1 MVLGHVQRGG
11 TPIAFD
17 RVLATRFG
25 ARAAELV
32 AEGGFG
38 RMVALLGD
46 TDLGHPPL
54 GGRQRAEDRARGRL
68 PPGRGGRRRALKGPS
83 SAARRRTGSPR
94 PVLTSAAMPSLII
107 CEKPSV
113 AQDVAKALLGSKA
126 KRVGDHWEG
135 PDAIV
140 AFAVG
145 HLVEQVD
152 PDAYD
157 DRYKKWKYE
166 DLPILPEPFR
176 YQARDARAGKTLK
189 SLHALMKRPDVDV
202 IINACDAGREGEL
215 IFKLILE
222 TAPKAAREKPVKRAW
237 FSSMTQKAIRDA
249 FDALRDDE
257 AMRPL
262 EAAARARSE
271 ADWLV
276 GMNATRA
283 ATTKAGSVRKVLSLG
298 RVQTPTLALI
308 VNRDLA
314 IAAFV
319 PQDYWEVEAGFEAAG
334 GAHYSGPLAR
344 GLDHPPRRGRPG
356 RGHRRRRER
365 REPAVVESLETKP
378 QVEQPPLLYD
388 LTTLQREANGRFGFS
403 ASRTL
408 GAAQALYDQHKLL
421 TYPRTSSRYLSGDM
435 AGQLKSV
442 VSGVGAA
449 APEYADPA
457 RYVLGLDRL
466 PLGPRGQ
473 RRQGHGPPRHHPDRG
488 RPRPLG
494 PQPRRAA
501 HLRHGRAPLPG
512 RLPPRRALRAHGG
525 RDALRRAPVPLPRQ
539 GDDRGRLAG
548 RLRRVGRAP
557 ARRPRATRP
566 AKERRGGRAVAAGA
580 RPWARRS
587 PACPPR
593 RSPSAPS
600 RPGRFSEGT
609 LLRAMETAGKLVD
622 DDEAAEAMKDAGI
635 GTPATRAAT
644 IERLVDAEYVE
655 REGRSLRATEKGIGL
670 IKMLGDHV
678 LTSPELTGR
687 WEQRLNRIER
697 GEEQAA
703 GVPHRDRRLH
713 PRGGRVVRRQGARRP
728 ADRARARSPPARPPG
743 CEGQIVEYPKSYG
756 CNTYHGKDD
765 PGCGY
770 TLWKQQNGHTITREE
785 ALEHIAAGRSSK
797 DLEAE
802 REVIGPCPTPGCG
815 GEIIER
821 TKSYGCT
828 SWKSR
833 TEPGC
838 GYVIWKRVRGQKGEV
853 DAETARA
860 MVAARRDQRR
870 AGGRQGAVG
879 ACPTPG
885 CGGQIVENSRAYG
898 CTSWKSRKNPGCG
911 FVIWK
916 REKGH
921 EVTREEAAARIEEA
935 RARPPRAPS
944 PRWPPR
950 RDDPGGGR
958 RAHRRARRLGLLAL
972 VGPRRPAPRQDR
984 DPRRADDPRGDLEG
998 LPERDAAR
1006 LRGALRLDGGRC
1018 GSPARPSARASAT
1031 ARGGHRA
1038 PRAARRRG
1046 PRPSPPAPAPTRPE
1060 RPPRSA
1066 AWPPRRGAAGSS
1078 RGGAPRGR
1086 VTAGRRRPTRSPP
1099 RAGRG
1104 AGRCGPAAEG
1114 RTG

>member
-1 MVLGHVQRGG
+1 
-11 TPIAFD
+11 
-17 RVLATRFG
+17 
-25 ARAAELV
+25 
-32 AEGGFG
+32 
-38 RMVALLGD
+38 
-46 TDLGHPPL
+46 
-54 GGRQRAEDRARGRL
+54 
-68 PPGRGGRRRALKGPS
+68 
-83 SAARRRTGSPR
+83 
-94 PVLTSAAMPSLII
+94 MPSLVI

-113 AQDVAKALLGSKA
+113 AQDVAKALLGGKA
-126 KRVGDHWEG
+126 KRVGDHFEG
-135 PDAIV
+135 PDAII

-157 DRYKKWKYE
+157 ERFKKWRYE
-166 DLPILPEPFR
+166 DLPILPESFR
-176 YQARDARAGKTLK
+176 YQPRDARAGKALK
-189 SLHALMKRPDVDV
+189 GLHALMKRPDVDL

-222 TAPKAAREKPVKRAW
+222 TAPKAARSKPVKRAW

-257 AMRPL
+257 AMKPL

-319 PQDYWEVEAGFEAAG
+319 PEDYWEVEAAFATEGGAGYAGLWHEGSTTRLTEAAPAEAIAAAAS
-334 GAHYSGPLAR
+334 GA
-344 GLDHPPRRGRPG
+344 PG
-356 RGHRRRRER
+356 
-365 REPAVVESLETKP
+365 VVEALETKP

-421 TYPRTSSRYLSGDM
+421 TYPRTNSRYLSGDM
-435 AGQLKSV
+435 AGQLKPV
-442 VSGVGAA
+442 ASGVGAA
-449 APEYADPA
+449 AREYADAA

-466 PLGPRGQ
+466 PLGRVVNDKKVTDHHAIIPTEGDHDLAGLSRDE
-473 RRQGHGPPRHHPDRG
+473 RRIYDMVARRFLAVFHPPARFERTTVETRVGEHLFRSKG
-488 RPRPLG
+488 KVMIEAG
-494 PQPRRAA
+494 WRAA
-501 HLRHGRAPLPG
+501 YGESADAPAAPEGAEAPAGREDEGDQSLPALTVGQAVTCASAEALAKRTKPPG
-512 RLPPRRALRAHGG
+512 RY
-525 RDALRRAPVPLPRQ
+525 
-539 GDDRGRLAG
+539 
-548 RLRRVGRAP
+548 
-557 ARRPRATRP
+557 
-566 AKERRGGRAVAAGA
+566 
-580 RPWARRS
+580 
-587 PACPPR
+587 
-593 RSPSAPS
+593 
-600 RPGRFSEGT
+600 SEGT

-622 DDEAAEAMKDAGI
+622 DDEAADAMKDAGI

-670 IKMLGDHV
+670 IRMLGDHV

-697 GEEQAA
+697 GEERPEEFRTEIDGFTREVVAWFA
-703 GVPHRDRRLH
+703 DKE
-713 PRGGRVVRRQGARRP
+713 RGDLRITREPLAP
-728 ADRARARSPPARPPG
+728 CPTPG

-770 TLWKQQNGHTITREE
+770 TLWKQQNGRTITRDE

-797 DLEAE
+797 DLESE

-821 TKSYGCT
+821 TRSYGCT

-833 TEPGC
+833 GEPGC

-853 DAETARA
+853 DVEAARA
-860 MVAARRDQRR
+860 MVARGETNA
-870 AGGRQGAVG
+870 APAASKEPLA

-885 CGGQIVENSRAYG
+885 CPGQIVENSRAYG

-921 EVTREEAAARIEEA
+921 EVSPAEATARIEEA
-935 RARPPRAPS
+935 RAAAKQTAADAPEV
-944 PRWPPR
+944 
-950 RDDPGGGR
+950 
-958 RAHRRARRLGLLAL
+958 A
-972 VGPRRPAPRQDR
+972 
-984 DPRRADDPRGDLEG
+984 
-998 LPERDAAR
+998 
-1006 LRGALRLDGGRC
+1006 
-1018 GSPARPSARASAT
+1018 
-1031 ARGGHRA
+1031 
-1038 PRAARRRG
+1038 
-1046 PRPSPPAPAPTRPE
+1046 APA
-1060 RPPRSA
+1060 A
-1066 AWPPRRGAAGSS
+1066 
-1078 RGGAPRGR
+1078 
-1086 VTAGRRRPTRSPP
+1086 
-1099 RAGRG
+1099 
-1104 AGRCGPAAEG
+1104 
-1114 RTG
+1114 

>member
-1 MVLGHVQRGG
+1 M
-11 TPIAFD
+11 
-17 RVLATRFG
+17 
-25 ARAAELV
+25 
-32 AEGGFG
+32 
-38 RMVALLGD
+38 
-46 TDLGHPPL
+46 
-54 GGRQRAEDRARGRL
+54 
-68 PPGRGGRRRALKGPS
+68 
-83 SAARRRTGSPR
+83 
-94 PVLTSAAMPSLII
+94 LTSAAMPPLII

-145 HLVEQVD
+145 HLVEQVN

-157 DRYKKWKYE
+157 ERYKKWRYE
-166 DLPILPEPFR
+166 DLPILPDSFR
-176 YQARDARAGKTLK
+176 YQARDTRAGKTLK
-189 SLHALMKRPDVDV
+189 SLHALMKRADVDV
-202 IINACDAGREGEL
+202 IVNACDAGREGEL

-249 FDALRDDE
+249 FDSLREDE
-257 AMRPL
+257 VMQPL

-319 PQDYWEVEAGFEAAG
+319 PQDYWEVEAGFEVAG
-334 GAHYSGPLAR
+334 GAHYSGLWHEGSTAR
-344 GLDHPPRRGRPG
+344 LTEAAPAEAIAAAASGAS
-356 RGHRRRRER
+356 
-365 REPAVVESLETKP
+365 AVVESLETKP

-449 APEYADPA
+449 APAYADPA

-466 PLGPRGQ
+466 PLGRVVNDAKVTDHHAIIPTEGDHDLAGLSRDEQRIYDMVARRFLAAFHPAARFERTVVETRCAEHLFRSRGKVMIEA
-473 RRQGHGPPRHHPDRG
+473 GW
-488 RPRPLG
+488 
-494 PQPRRAA
+494 RAA
-501 HLRHGRAPLPG
+501 YGESVEAATKAPDDAPAPAAKGDDEAEQALPALTVGQEVRCLSAEALAKRTKPPG
-512 RLPPRRALRAHGG
+512 RY
-525 RDALRRAPVPLPRQ
+525 
-539 GDDRGRLAG
+539 
-548 RLRRVGRAP
+548 
-557 ARRPRATRP
+557 
-566 AKERRGGRAVAAGA
+566 
-580 RPWARRS
+580 
-587 PACPPR
+587 
-593 RSPSAPS
+593 
-600 RPGRFSEGT
+600 SEGT
-609 LLRAMETAGKLVD
+609 LLRAMETAGKLVE

-655 REGRSLRATEKGIGL
+655 REGRGLRATEKGVGL
-670 IKMLGDHV
+670 ITMLGDHV

-697 GEEQAA
+697 GEEKASDF
-703 GVPHRDRRLH
+703 RDEIDGFTREVVAWFADKE
-713 PRGGRVVRRQGARRP
+713 RGDLRIERTPLAP
-728 ADRARARSPPARPPG
+728 CPTPG

-756 CNTYHGKDD
+756 CNTYKGKDD

-770 TLWKQQNGHTITREE
+770 TLWKQQNGRTITRDE

-797 DLEAE
+797 DLESE
-802 REVIGPCPTPGCG
+802 REIIGVCPTPGCG
-815 GEIIER
+815 GEIVER
-821 TKSYGCT
+821 TRSYGCT

-833 TEPGC
+833 SETGC
-838 GYVIWKRVRGQKGEV
+838 GYVIWKKVRGQKGEV
-853 DAETARA
+853 DADTARQ
-860 MVAARRDQRR
+860 MVAR
-870 AGGRQGAVG
+870 GETNAVPVAAKEPIG
-879 ACPTPG
+879 PCATPG
-885 CGGQIVENSRAYG
+885 CPGEIVENSRAYG

-921 EVTREEAAARIEEA
+921 EVTREEATARLEEA
-935 RARPPRAPS
+935 RA
-944 PRWPPR
+944 
-950 RDDPGGGR
+950 
-958 RAHRRARRLGLLAL
+958 
-972 VGPRRPAPRQDR
+972 
-984 DPRRADDPRGDLEG
+984 
-998 LPERDAAR
+998 AAA
-1006 LRGALRLDGGRC
+1006 GEPKVA
-1018 GSPARPSARASAT
+1018 
-1031 ARGGHRA
+1031 
-1038 PRAARRRG
+1038 
-1046 PRPSPPAPAPTRPE
+1046 APT
-1060 RPPRSA
+1060 
-1066 AWPPRRGAAGSS
+1066 G
-1078 RGGAPRGR
+1078 
-1086 VTAGRRRPTRSPP
+1086 
-1099 RAGRG
+1099 
-1104 AGRCGPAAEG
+1104 
-1114 RTG
+1114 

>member
-1 MVLGHVQRGG
+1 
-11 TPIAFD
+11 
-17 RVLATRFG
+17 
-25 ARAAELV
+25 
-32 AEGGFG
+32 
-38 RMVALLGD
+38 
-46 TDLGHPPL
+46 
-54 GGRQRAEDRARGRL
+54 
-68 PPGRGGRRRALKGPS
+68 
-83 SAARRRTGSPR
+83 
-94 PVLTSAAMPSLII
+94 VLTSAAMSSLVI

-113 AQDVAKALLGSKA
+113 AQDVAKALLGSTA

-135 PDAIV
+135 PEGIV

-157 DRYKKWKYE
+157 EKYKKWKYE
-166 DLPILPEPFR
+166 DLPILPDHFK
-176 YQARDARAGKTLK
+176 YQARDARANKTLK

-222 TAPKAAREKPVKRAW
+222 TAPKAAHGKPVKRAW
-237 FSSMTQKAIRDA
+237 FSSMTQKAIKDA
-249 FDALRDDE
+249 FASLRDDDV
-257 AMRPL
+257 MLPL

-283 ATTKAGSVRKVLSLG
+283 ATTKAGSIRKVLSLG

-319 PQDYWEVEAGFEAAG
+319 PQDYWEVEAGFEVAG
-334 GAHYSGPLAR
+334 GAQYK
-344 GLDHPPRRGRPG
+344 GLWHEGSKNRLDAA
-356 RGHRRRRER
+356 
-365 REPAVVESLETKP
+365 EPAEAIATAASGQPAVIESLETKP

-388 LTTLQREANGRFGFS
+388 LTTLQREANGRYGFS

-421 TYPRTSSRYLSGDM
+421 TYPRTNSRYLSGDM

-449 APEYADPA
+449 SREYADPA

-466 PLGPRGQ
+466 PLGRVVNDAKVTDHHAIIPTEGDHDLSGLSRDEQ
-473 RRQGHGPPRHHPDRG
+473 RIYDMVARRFLAVFHPAARFERTVVETRCAEHLFRSSG
-488 RPRPLG
+488 KVMIEAG
-494 PQPRRAA
+494 WRAA
-501 HLRHGRAPLPG
+501 YGESVDKPV
-512 RLPPRRALRAHGG
+512 
-525 RDALRRAPVPLPRQ
+525 APVAE
-539 GDDRGRLAG
+539 GE
-548 RLRRVGRAP
+548 
-557 ARRPRATRP
+557 TP
-566 AKERRGGRAVAAGA
+566 AKGDEEAEQSLPALSVGQAVT
-580 RPWARRS
+580 
-587 PACPPR
+587 CL
-593 RSPSAPS
+593 SAEALAKRTKP
-600 RPGRFSEGT
+600 PGRFSEGT

-644 IERLVDAEYVE
+644 IERLVDAEYIE

-670 IKMLGDHV
+670 IKMLGDHL

-697 GEEQAA
+697 GEEKPEEFRTEIDGFTREVVAWFA
-703 GVPHRDRRLH
+703 DKERDDLKIQREPLA
-713 PRGGRVVRRQGARRP
+713 PCP
-728 ADRARARSPPARPPG
+728 TPG
-743 CEGQIVEYPKSYG
+743 CAGQIVEYPKSYG

-770 TLWKQQNGHTITREE
+770 TLWKQQNGRTITRDE

-797 DLEAE
+797 DLEDE
-802 REVIGPCPTPGCG
+802 REVIGACPTPDCG
-815 GEIIER
+815 GQIIER

-853 DAETARA
+853 EPEAARA
-860 MVAARRDQRR
+860 MVAAGETN
-870 AGGRQGAVG
+870 AAPPVAKEPIG
-879 ACPTPG
+879 ACATPG
-885 CGGQIVENSRAYG
+885 CPGQIVENSRAYG

-916 REKGH
+916 RQKGTPG
-921 EVTREEAAARIEEA
+921 EVSRAEATARLEEA
-935 RARPPRAPS
+935 RVE
-944 PRWPPR
+944 
-950 RDDPGGGR
+950 
-958 RAHRRARRLGLLAL
+958 LA
-972 VGPRRPAPRQDR
+972 A
-984 DPRRADDPRGDLEG
+984 
-998 LPERDAAR
+998 
-1006 LRGALRLDGGRC
+1006 
-1018 GSPARPSARASAT
+1018 
-1031 ARGGHRA
+1031 
-1038 PRAARRRG
+1038 
-1046 PRPSPPAPAPTRPE
+1046 
-1060 RPPRSA
+1060 
-1066 AWPPRRGAAGSS
+1066 AAGDEKEPKK
-1078 RGGAPRGR
+1078 APKKAPK
-1086 VTAGRRRPTRSPP
+1086 VPTPTA
-1099 RAGRG
+1099 
-1104 AGRCGPAAEG
+1104 
-1114 RTG
+1114 

>member
-1 MVLGHVQRGG
+1 M
-11 TPIAFD
+11 PA
-17 RVLATRFG
+17 
-25 ARAAELV
+25 LV
-32 AEGGFG
+32 
-38 RMVALLGD
+38 
-46 TDLGHPPL
+46 
-54 GGRQRAEDRARGRL
+54 
-68 PPGRGGRRRALKGPS
+68 
-83 SAARRRTGSPR
+83 
-94 PVLTSAAMPSLII
+94 I

-113 AQDVAKALLGSKA
+113 AQDVAKALIGPKA

-157 DRYKKWKYE
+157 SRYKKWSYD
-166 DLPILPEPFR
+166 DLPILPEEFR
-176 YQARDARAGKTLK
+176 YQPRDPKAAKTLK
-189 SLHALMKRPDVDV
+189 GLHALMKRPDVDV
-202 IINACDAGREGEL
+202 IVNACDAGREGEL

-222 TAPKAAREKPVKRAW
+222 TAPKAAREKPVRRAW
-237 FSSMTQKAIRDA
+237 FSSMTQKAIKDA
-249 FDALRDDE
+249 FDALREDE
-257 AMRPL
+257 QMRPL

-283 ATTKAGSVRKVLSLG
+283 ATTKAGSIRKVLSLG

-319 PQDYWEVEAGFEAAG
+319 PEDFWEVEAQFATAAG
-334 GAHYSGPLAR
+334 AGYK
-344 GLDHPPRRGRPG
+344 GLWHEGSTTRLTAA
-356 RGHRRRRER
+356 
-365 REPAVVESLETKP
+365 EPAEAIAAATDGQPGVVEALETKP
-378 QVEQPPLLYD
+378 QTEQPPLLYD

-408 GAAQALYDQHKLL
+408 GTAQALYDQHKLL
-421 TYPRTSSRYLSGDM
+421 TYPRTSSRFLSGDM

-449 APEYADPA
+449 AAEYAGPA

-466 PLGPRGQ
+466 PLGRVVNDARVTDHHAIIPTEGDHDLSGLSRDERRIYDMVARRFLAVFHPAARFERTVVETRVGEHLFRSRGKVLIEA
-473 RRQGHGPPRHHPDRG
+473 GW
-488 RPRPLG
+488 
-494 PQPRRAA
+494 RAA
-501 HLRHGRAPLPG
+501 YGEEGSA
-512 RLPPRRALRAHGG
+512 
-525 RDALRRAPVPLPRQ
+525 D
-539 GDDRGRLAG
+539 
-548 RLRRVGRAP
+548 AP
-557 ARRPRATRP
+557 ADAANGKGDEESEQSLPQLAVGDAVTCTEAQAL
-566 AKERRGGRAVAAGA
+566 AKQTK
-580 RPWARRS
+580 P
-587 PACPPR
+587 
-593 RSPSAPS
+593 PS
-600 RPGRFSEGT
+600 RYSEGT

-655 REGRSLRATEKGIGL
+655 REGRALRATEKGVGL
-670 IKMLGDHV
+670 VRMLGDHV

-697 GEEQAA
+697 GEERAEDFRHEIDDFTRQVVAWF
-703 GVPHRDRRLH
+703 GDKE
-713 PRGGRVVRRQGARRP
+713 RGDLRIEREPLAP
-728 ADRARARSPPARPPG
+728 CPTPG
-743 CEGQIVEYPKSYG
+743 CEGQVVEYPKSYG

-785 ALEHIAAGRSSK
+785 ALEHIRAGRSSK
-797 DLEAE
+797 DLEQQ

-815 GEIIER
+815 GEIVER
-821 TKSYGCT
+821 TKSFGCT

-838 GYVIWKRVRGQKGEV
+838 GYVIWKKVRGQKGEV
-853 DAETARA
+853 DVETARA
-860 MVAARRDQRR
+860 MVARGETNA
-870 AGGRQGAVG
+870 APTASKEPLA

-921 EVTREEAAARIEEA
+921 DVTRDEAVARIEEA
-935 RARPPRAPS
+935 RA
-944 PRWPPR
+944 
-950 RDDPGGGR
+950 
-958 RAHRRARRLGLLAL
+958 
-972 VGPRRPAPRQDR
+972 
-984 DPRRADDPRGDLEG
+984 
-998 LPERDAAR
+998 
-1006 LRGALRLDGGRC
+1006 
-1018 GSPARPSARASAT
+1018 GSET
-1031 ARGGHRA
+1031 KV
-1038 PRAARRRG
+1038 
-1046 PRPSPPAPAPTRPE
+1046 PAPA
-1060 RPPRSA
+1060 
-1066 AWPPRRGAAGSS
+1066 G
-1078 RGGAPRGR
+1078 
-1086 VTAGRRRPTRSPP
+1086 
-1099 RAGRG
+1099 
-1104 AGRCGPAAEG
+1104 
-1114 RTG
+1114 